1 MDGPQEI
8 GLRLQEAMKFAV
20 TLEYFSI
27 DTAVSHL
34 VVDLLVTMIKT
45 LVSLLTYLRFWTDL
59 TEKFVVSNG
68 LHTQDTILSVFC
80 LFFWRI

>member
-8 GLRLQEAMKFAV
+8 GLRLQEAMKFAL
-20 TLEYFSI
+20 TLAYFSI
-27 DTAVSHL
+27 DTAVSHS
-34 VVDLLVTMIKT
+34 VVGLLVTMIKT
-45 LVSLLTYLRFWTDL
+45 LVPLLIYLRFWTDL
-59 TEKFVVSNG
+59 TEKFVVSIG